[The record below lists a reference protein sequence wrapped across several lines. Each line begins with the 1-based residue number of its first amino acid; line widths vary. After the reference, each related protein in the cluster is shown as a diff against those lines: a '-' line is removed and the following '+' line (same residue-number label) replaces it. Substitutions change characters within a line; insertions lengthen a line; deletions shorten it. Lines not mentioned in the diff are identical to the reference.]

1 MLVRKHLEHENRRL
15 DEQLGRRGYSAFIP
29 DAPSVVVFAQ
39 YTLIAVR
46 PIARQ
51 LVSATK
57 LYVSNTAMSRQTK
70 SGISRDIAA
79 RRCGQSRHFNAPNF
93 DALIGQ
99 RRHECHEL
107 MTHARV
113 DGFSVKKM
121 MILLLRVPRIGT
133 P

>member
-1 MLVRKHLEHENRRL
+1 MKQSLRAVCCQPTRE
-15 DEQLGRRGYSAFIP
+15 LG
-29 DAPSVVVFAQ
+29 
-39 YTLIAVR
+39 
-46 PIARQ
+46 
-51 LVSATK
+51 
-57 LYVSNTAMSRQTK
+57 
-70 SGISRDIAA
+70 AA
-79 RRCGQSRHFNAPNF
+79 RRCGQSRHLNAPNF